1 MQIPLIF
8 YTALYHV
15 LIHPNILQDVNGQY
29 PAMEGD
35 EIRTVKEGNR
45 YTVFSLW
52 DTYRNVHQLLTLVYP
67 NRQRDMIRSMIGM
80 YEEHGWM
87 PKWELFSRETYTM
100 EGDPA
105 IPVITD
111 SWLKGLRGYDI
122 NKAYEAFRKSALTK
136 GSENPLRPDNDEYME
151 KGYVAL
157 HEKFDNS
164 VSHALE
170 YYIADNALCTFGQ
183 ARAAICHD
191 DGQHRRIRLAN
202 VLPAS
207 AGCKLRHAVKLVRG
221 HDSRKNITAA

>member
-1 MQIPLIF
+1 MIDLSRILVEGGTKTERTIF

-111 SWLKGLRGYDI
+111 SLVERSAWLRY
-122 NKAYEAFRKSALTK
+122 
-136 GSENPLRPDNDEYME
+136 
-151 KGYVAL
+151 
-157 HEKFDNS
+157 
-164 VSHALE
+164 
-170 YYIADNALCTFGQ
+170 Q
-183 ARAAICHD
+183 
-191 DGQHRRIRLAN
+191 
-202 VLPAS
+202 
-207 AGCKLRHAVKLVRG
+207 
-221 HDSRKNITAA
+221 